1 MFTNATPL
9 FPQGV
14 VGTYHHENYVLDP
27 SLISHFETTVAG
39 EGILSTQLKRE
50 AFENIL
56 DEEVLTPIRDFIVD
70 SLRHYL
76 QEVAAMPYE
85 EFWFTSSWLNFTSTD
100 GQQNYHNHTNSII
113 SGVYYIYS
121 DEKDPGLTFRKE
133 HRSHKPYITLYT
145 NTANMIH
152 ADHAEV
158 PTKTGDLIIFPSH
171 MIHGYGKSQSSN
183 IRISLAWNVLL
194 NQPEHLAPQGWYHIK
209 FKK

>member
-27 SLISHFETTVAG
+27 SLISHFETTKAG
-39 EGILSTQLKRE
+39 EGIQSTQLKKE

-56 DEEVLTPIRDFIVD
+56 DEEVLTPIRDFIVE

-85 EFWFTSSWLNFTSTD
+85 EFWFTSSWLNFTTTD
-100 GQQNYHNHTNSII
+100 GHQNYHNHTNSII
-113 SGVYYIYS
+113 SGVYYVYS

-171 MIHGYGKSQSSN
+171 MIHGYGASQSPN
-183 IRISLAWNVLL
+183 TRISLAWNILL

-209 FKK
+209 FAK